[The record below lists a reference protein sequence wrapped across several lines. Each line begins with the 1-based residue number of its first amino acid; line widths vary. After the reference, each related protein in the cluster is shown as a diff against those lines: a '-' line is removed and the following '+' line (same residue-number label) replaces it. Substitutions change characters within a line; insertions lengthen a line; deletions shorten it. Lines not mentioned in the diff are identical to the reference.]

1 MIEGLTFMPYR
12 RAFRQPLRTARGVWA
27 FREGFLVQYNA
38 QGERYLGD
46 VAPLPAFGSESLQ
59 QAAEFLTE
67 AAQNGVAPW
76 RLQSL
81 PACAFALSAAKP
93 HYAAETHYPVAGLL
107 PAGAAALP
115 ILSRKI
121 KEGFIRFKWKIGV
134 EAVSD
139 EIEHLLRMLAA
150 APDAVRFRLDANAA
164 LSCAELETWL
174 QALSAHRHRIEFME
188 QPLAIGMEES
198 MADAMQQFGIA
209 IALDES
215 LTYANYRERIHTW
228 LGPLVIKPA
237 LMGAVSEQA
246 RELAPVASRVVL
258 SSAFESRVAIGM
270 ILALAQSLP
279 HLGYAF
285 GFDTATAFEDSL
297 AFQVDRSSI
306 VNQPLS
312 AAEAQE
318 IWDDWR
324 V

>member
-59 QAAEFLTE
+59 QAAEFLTD
-67 AAQNGVAPW
+67 ATKSGPDLL
-76 RLQSL
+76 RLASL
-81 PACAFALSAAKP
+81 PACAFALSAVQPNFDCAW
-93 HYAAETHYPVAGLL
+93 HYPVAGLL
-107 PAGAAALP
+107 PAGSAALT

-121 KEGFIRFKWKIGV
+121 NLGYTRFKWKIGV
-134 EAVSD
+134 ESVSD
-139 EIEHLLRMLAA
+139 EIEYLLRMLAA
-150 APDAVRFRLDANAA
+150 SPETVRFRLDANAA

-174 QALSAHRHRIEFME
+174 QALSVHRHRIEFME

-228 LGPLVIKPA
+228 FGPLVIKP
-237 LMGAVSEQA
+237 
-246 RELAPVASRVVL
+246 
-258 SSAFESRVAIGM
+258 
-270 ILALAQSLP
+270 
-279 HLGYAF
+279 
-285 GFDTATAFEDSL
+285 
-297 AFQVDRSSI
+297 
-306 VNQPLS
+306 
-312 AAEAQE
+312 
-318 IWDDWR
+318 
-324 V
+324 